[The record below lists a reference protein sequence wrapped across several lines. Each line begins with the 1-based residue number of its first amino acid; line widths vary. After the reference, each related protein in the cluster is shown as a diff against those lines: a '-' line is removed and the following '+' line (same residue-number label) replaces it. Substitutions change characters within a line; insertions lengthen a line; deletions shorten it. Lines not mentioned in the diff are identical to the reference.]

1 MNEIDPVILKIKK
14 LLAKAQGNPFAEEAQ
29 AAILKAQELMAK
41 NDLTTVDINQFVLE
55 QQVVLVPVTEPAR
68 VFWWQKMLA
77 SIIAH
82 NFRCYAFFAGRGR
95 AIIEFLGKKLD
106 VEIAKEVYLFALAHI
121 NYFSKLYIKRQSH
134 VTGSTTGI
142 KNDYIRG
149 FLSGLVKGFEK
160 QVLENTW
167 GLVLVKDSAVDE
179 AYNNIDFVKDR
190 TPKILTAQDNAAIRE
205 GYIKGLAFKCPIGSL
220 GE

>member
-1 MNEIDPVILKIKK
+1 
-14 LLAKAQGNPFAEEAQ
+14 
-29 AAILKAQELMAK
+29 
-41 NDLTTVDINQFVLE
+41 
-55 QQVVLVPVTEPAR
+55 
-68 VFWWQKMLA
+68 MLA